1 MQIRRLLAAL
11 PLFACFAVFAGEA
24 EEIQRLLKNRQLPQ
38 ALERAEKLIASNPK
52 DPQARFL
59 KGVIQS
65 EMGLPDKAIQT
76 FSSLTSDY
84 PNLPEPYNNLAVLY
98 AQQNQ
103 LDKARTALQKAMRT
117 NPAYA
122 TAHENLGDLYASLAS
137 QSYDKALQLN
147 SKPANTQTKLTL
159 VRELYSKAPQT
170 AAQIPPVPAKPVASA
185 APPIKQAMPSAPA
198 AQTIKLPSVASA
210 QQTAPA
216 KPAPVVAAQAPVQ
229 AKPIPAPVNNHDAEK
244 AKIIAAV
251 EGWASAWSRKN
262 VNGYLAA
269 YSRDFGTPGK
279 QKFNDWAKERRE
291 RITAPKSIEVK
302 LSAIKVE
309 LDDDNTAKVRFRQ
322 NYRSDRLSST
332 TGKTLEL
339 KKIGGR
345 WLIIE
350 ERTGS

>member
-1 MQIRRLLAAL
+1 MQIRCLLATL
-11 PLFACFAVFAGEA
+11 PLFACFAVFAGET
-24 EEIQRLLKNRQLPQ
+24 EEIQQLLKNRQFSQ

-52 DPQARFL
+52 DTQARFL

-76 FSSLTSDY
+76 FASLTSDY

-122 TAHENLGDLYASLAS
+122 TAHENLGNLYASLAS

-147 SKPANTQTKLTL
+147 NKPANTQTKLTL
-159 VRELYSKAPQT
+159 VRELYSKAPQS
-170 AAQIPPVPAKPVASA
+170 AAQVPPAPVKPVASA
-185 APPIKQAMPSAPA
+185 TPQVKPAMPPAPPQAAPA
-198 AQTIKLPSVASA
+198 AKPPTVASVQPA
-210 QQTAPA
+210 KQAPA
-216 KPAPVVAAQAPVQ
+216 ASTQPPVQVKPSPAPTS
-229 AKPIPAPVNNHDAEK
+229 NHDAEK

-269 YSRDFGTPGK
+269 YSRDFSTPGK

-291 RITAPKSIEVK
+291 RISAPKSIEVK
-302 LSAIKVE
+302 LASIKVD

-339 KKIGGR
+339 KKTGGR

-350 ERTGS
+350 ERAGS

>member
-1 MQIRRLLAAL
+1 MQIRCLLATL
-11 PLFACFAVFAGEA
+11 PLFACFAVFAGET
-24 EEIQRLLKNRQLPQ
+24 EEIQQLLKNRQFPQ

-52 DPQARFL
+52 DTQARFL

-76 FSSLTSDY
+76 FASLTSDY

-147 SKPANTQTKLTL
+147 NKPANTQTKLTL
-159 VRELYSKAPQT
+159 VRELYSKAPQSS
-170 AAQIPPVPAKPVASA
+170 AQVPPAPVKPVASA
-185 APPIKQAMPSAPA
+185 TPLVKPAMPPAPPQATPAAAKPPTVASVQPAKQAPA
-198 AQTIKLPSVASA
+198 ASTQPPVQVKPS
-210 QQTAPA
+210 
-216 KPAPVVAAQAPVQ
+216 PAPTS
-229 AKPIPAPVNNHDAEK
+229 NHDAEK

-269 YSRDFGTPGK
+269 YSRDFSTPGK

-291 RITAPKSIEVK
+291 RISAPKSIEVK
-302 LSAIKVE
+302 LASIKVD

-339 KKIGGR
+339 KKTGGR

-350 ERTGS
+350 ERAGS